1 MSKELSRFDG
11 LPLNDDSLRDELAQL
26 LIQRDSISE
35 TGEEVY
41 LLLSSYIKV
50 REALFVGYY
59 REWNTILEDL
69 YLHFGIIEYYQNK
82 VDELLNEADE
92 DASLLKELPS

>member
-35 TGEEVY
+35 TGEEFY
-41 LLLSSYIKV
+41 SLLSSYIKV
-50 REALFVGYY
+50 REALFIGYY
-59 REWNTILEDL
+59 REWHTILEDL
-69 YLHFGIIEYYQNK
+69 Y
-82 VDELLNEADE
+82 
-92 DASLLKELPS
+92 